1 MPLNGLYNWIEKLS
15 LSLVHKETIFIIDDI
30 IPDESLDKRR
40 QLLLKLAI
48 LGRYRKHYLFL
59 LTQSYSAIPKNLR
72 RQVKAIFVWYPKERG
87 DLKMIHDENDV
98 LTDDKLVVA
107 TNFFKKSKHACY
119 FPVV

>member
-1 MPLNGLYNWIEKLS
+1 MPLNGPYNWIEKLS

-40 QLLLKLAI
+40 QLLLKLAT
-48 LGRYRKHYLFL
+48 LGRHRKHYLFL

-72 RQVKAIFVWYPKERG
+72 RQVKAIFAWYPKERG
-87 DLKMIHDENDV
+87 DLKMIHDEKDV
-98 LTDDKLVVA
+98 LMDDKLVVS